1 MKYHAPYGS
10 TDPDASYV
18 DKDVP
23 GAVRGSAVPA
33 AAIEDPQR
41 ELVDLITKSGL
52 VPGNALQL
60 ALAVQSGKVNFVV
73 AGGTANA
80 LTAALSPAP
89 AALMDG
95 LTIRLKIAT
104 INTGAATL
112 NLNGLGALPIQ
123 NISGGALVAGDLVG
137 IRELIYFSGTW
148 LVTNL
153 TSGRLLNVQMFK
165 TAGTSTYTP
174 TPGTAYVEVE
184 VQGGGGGGG
193 GVLGTD
199 GSQAAAG
206 GGGGS
211 GAWAYKIIR
220 SGFSGVTVTVG
231 AAGSVGLAVSGGPGG
246 ASSFGALVSANGGS
260 GGVASTLKVS
270 GSTFSAPG
278 GVAGIVGA
286 SGDLNS
292 SGITGQTMLVA
303 GSVYTEPVQT
313 ASKFAGGFGSGGNG
327 QTNMPSAPA
336 KTGAVAGAGLVIV
349 REYAA

>member
-1 MKYHAPYGS
+1 MKYHAPFGA
-10 TDPDASYV
+10 TDPNESYV

-41 ELVDLITKSGL
+41 ELVDFITKSGL

-60 ALAVQSGKVNFVV
+60 ALAVQSGKVNFAV
-73 AGGTANA
+73 ASGTANA

-89 AALMDG
+89 EELVDG

-104 INTGAATL
+104 PNTGAATL

-123 NISGGALVAGDLVG
+123 NISGGALAAGDLVG
-137 IRELIYFSGTW
+137 IRELIYASGAW

-153 TSGRLLNVQMFK
+153 TAGRLLSVQTFK

-184 VQGGGGGGG
+184 VQGAGGGGG
-193 GVLGTD
+193 GVPATD

-211 GAWAYKIIR
+211 GAWAYKIIK
-220 SGFSGVTVTVG
+220 SAFAGVTVTVG
-231 AAGSVGLAVSGGPGG
+231 AAGSVGLAASGGAGG
-246 ASSFGALVSANGGS
+246 ASSFGPLVSANGGS
-260 GGVASTLKVS
+260 GGITSTLKVS
-270 GSTFSAPG
+270 GSTFSASG
-278 GVAGIVGA
+278 GFAGIVGT
-286 SGDLNS
+286 SGDLNA
-292 SGITGQTMLVA
+292 SGLTGQTMLVV
-303 GSVYTEPVQT
+303 GSLYTEPVQT
-313 ASKFAGGFGSGGNG
+313 SSRYAGGFGFGGNG

-336 KTGAVAGAGLVIV
+336 KTGAAAGGGLVIV
-349 REYAA
+349 KEYA